1 MCGFA
6 GFIDYRSATSPEV
19 LNAMASCLVHRG
31 PDDSGMELLH
41 LEKAAV
47 GMGFRRLS
55 ILDLSQAGHQ
65 PMFSPD
71 RSLVIMLNGEIYNF
85 REVRSELEK
94 EGVHFKSESDTEV
107 VLHSYRK
114 WGMKMLDRFIGMFA
128 LVLVDINEQKVYLA
142 RDRAGVKPLFFYSS
156 ENLILFGSE
165 LKVFHQHPQFK
176 KEINLDALALYFQNG
191 SIPAPYSIFKNTFKV
206 VPGHWICIDLK
217 TKTAS
222 DTEYWNAFDAY
233 NAEPLSVDYH
243 EASRLTENMLQ
254 SACDYRMIADVPV
267 GVFLSG
273 GYDSTA
279 VTALLAKTQSALST
293 YTIGFEDASYN
304 EANHAR
310 KVAAHLGTNH
320 HEYICTV
327 KDAQEI
333 VPLLP
338 DIYDEPFG
346 DSSAIPTTLVSR
358 IARKYVTVALSAD
371 AGDEVF
377 AGYPRHI
384 KARNY
389 LNRLE
394 AMPDLARR
402 IASPLSFLLDRNW
415 GGIEKAD
422 LAAKLAGVL
431 RAKGPI
437 SVFNVI
443 NQTYSPGEIR
453 RLLNSTVADLMTVF
467 DEDSLL
473 KPELSPLTK
482 VLAAEYRTYLT
493 DDILQKV
500 DRATMSASLE
510 GREPFLDHRLLELVA
525 RLPENYKLD
534 GDNGKRILKDIV
546 HKYVPREIMERPKMG
561 FGVPV
566 ASWLRGDLRNLFNE
580 VMDESKIAKQGILN
594 PKTVSRLKRAYL
606 EGRLADSERM
616 WYVFSFQLWYHRW
629 MN

>member
-6 GFIDYRSATSPEV
+6 GFIDYRSVTSMEV

-41 LEKAAV
+41 LEKACI
-47 GMGFRRLS
+47 GLGFRRLS

-85 REVRSELEK
+85 REIRSELEK

-107 VLHSYRK
+107 VLQSFRK
-114 WGMKMLDRFIGMFA
+114 WGMKMLDCFIGMFA
-128 LVLVDINEQKVYLA
+128 LVLVDIKEQKVYLA

-165 LKVFHQHPQFK
+165 LKAFHQHPQFK

-206 VPGHWICIDLK
+206 VPGNFICLDLK
-217 TKTAS
+217 TRDIS
-222 DTEYWNAFDAY
+222 SREYWNAFDAY
-233 NAEPLSVDYH
+233 NAEPLRLDYK
-243 EASRLTENMLQ
+243 EAMTLTESMLQ

-279 VTALLAKTQSALST
+279 VTALLTRTQSVLNT
-293 YTIGFEDASYN
+293 YTIGFEDAAYN

-616 WYVFSFQLWYHRW
+616 WYVFSFQLWYQRW

>member
-6 GFIDYRSATSPEV
+6 GFIDYRSTTSPEV

-31 PDDSGMELLH
+31 PDDSGLELLH

-65 PMFSPD
+65 PMFAPD

-85 REVRSELEK
+85 REIRSELEK
-94 EGVHFKSESDTEV
+94 EGVQFKSESDTEV

-114 WGMKMLDRFIGMFA
+114 WGMKMLDRFVGMFA
-128 LVLVDINEQKVYLA
+128 IVLVDVQEQKVYMA
-142 RDRAGVKPLFFYSS
+142 RDRAGVKPLFYHCADD
-156 ENLILFGSE
+156 LILFGSE
-165 LKVFHQHPQFK
+165 LKAFHQHPQFK

-206 VPGHWICIDLK
+206 VPGNWICLDLK
-217 TKTAS
+217 TRDIS
-222 DTEYWNAFDAY
+222 SREYWNAFDAY
-233 NAEPLSVDYH
+233 NAEPLRLDYN
-243 EASRLTENMLQ
+243 EAMTITESMLQ

-279 VTALLAKTQSALST
+279 VTALLTRTQSVLNT
-293 YTIGFEDASYN
+293 YTIGFEDAAYN

-394 AMPDLARR
+394 SFPGISLKL
-402 IASPLSFLLDRNW
+402 ASPLSLLLERYNA
-415 GGIEKAD
+415 GIEKAD
-422 LAAKLAGVL
+422 IASKVAGLL
-431 RAKGPI
+431 RANGPLE
-437 SVFNVI
+437 VFNVI
-443 NQTYSPGEIR
+443 NQTYSPVEIK
-453 RLLNSTVADLMTVF
+453 RLLKKSANSLKTVF
-467 DEDSLL
+467 NEGDLL
-473 KPELSPLTK
+473 NAELSPLTK

-525 RLPENYKLD
+525 RLPENFKLD
-534 GDNGKRILKDIV
+534 GVNGKRILKDIV

-566 ASWLRGDLRNLFNE
+566 ASWLRGDLRKLFDE
-580 VMDESKIAKQGILN
+580 VMDESKIEQQGILN
-594 PKTVSRLKRAYL
+594 VKTIAKLKRAYL
-606 EGRLADSERM
+606 EGRLSDGERM
-616 WYVFSFQLWYHRW
+616 WYVFSFQLWYNRW

>member
-6 GFIDYRSATSPEV
+6 GFIDYRSATSMEV

-41 LEKAAV
+41 LEKACI
-47 GMGFRRLS
+47 GLGFRRLS

-85 REVRSELEK
+85 REIRSELEK

-107 VLHSYRK
+107 VLQSFRK
-114 WGMKMLDRFIGMFA
+114 WGMKMLDCFIGMFA
-128 LVLVDINEQKVYLA
+128 LVLVDIKEQKVYLA

-165 LKVFHQHPQFK
+165 LKAFHQHPQFK

-206 VPGHWICIDLK
+206 VPGNFICLDLK
-217 TKTAS
+217 TRDIS
-222 DTEYWNAFDAY
+222 SREYWNAFDAY
-233 NAEPLSVDYH
+233 NAEPLRLDYK
-243 EASRLTENMLQ
+243 EAMTLIESMLQ

-279 VTALLAKTQSALST
+279 VTALLTRTQSVLNT
-293 YTIGFEDASYN
+293 YTIGFEDAAYN